1 LSIGQSNNTFA
12 VAHRALKPKALTTTS
27 SGSTSYCALI
37 KFYLGSSASTIYGFN
52 VYRSTDGTN
61 YTEIGTENYGEAT
74 STSSLGSE
82 YYYYDYDATLVTG
95 TTYYYKV
102 QAFDSSGNLSSMSPV
117 ASATFMTPFTV
128 ALASPENGTTTGT
141 LTSTSRTF
149 SFALSNIA
157 LWSSS
162 YSDYFYFSLFI
173 KNKTGTPV
181 YYGEFRYN
189 FSKGWQIPG
198 SYGLYGAASW
208 SSPTTLNSGV
218 TYSSGTIS
226 MDLTNMS
233 VVGNNDSYISST
245 DGAFSLTSGVTYEWD
260 VFGSWEGENYD
271 DAGSSDAMYPASF
284 VKVDSSSSGSG
295 YGESLA
301 NTYYNGEGS
310 TNGSFTFT
318 Y

>member
-1 LSIGQSNNTFA
+1 
-12 VAHRALKPKALTTTS
+12 VARRALKSKALTTTS

-37 KFYLGSSASTIYGFN
+37 EFYFESSSSTIYGFN

-61 YTEIGTENYGEAT
+61 YTEIGTENYGTAT
-74 STSSLGSE
+74 SSSLDAP

-128 ALASPENGTTTGT
+128 ALTSPAKGTTTGT

-149 SFALSNIA
+149 SFTLSNTA
-157 LWSSS
+157 LWSAT

-208 SSPTTLNSGV
+208 SSPTTLSSGV
-218 TYSSGTIS
+218 SYSSGTIS
-226 MDLTNMS
+226 VDLTNTS
-233 VVGNNDSYISST
+233 VVGNDDSYIISST
-245 DGAFSLTSGVTYEWD
+245 DSAFSLSSGVTYEWD

-271 DAGSSDAMYPASF
+271 DVGSSDAMYPASF

-310 TNGSFTFT
+310 TNGSFSFT